1 MIKYLTDGMLLREL
15 LSDKLLKRYRVVVLD
30 EAHERTLRTDML
42 FGMVKEIQ
50 RIRKEMVQN
59 GDKEI
64 SELKLVVMSAT
75 LDAEKFSEYFNG
87 YVQWRLKWYVGN
99 TFNTICSIRAQIMYV
114 SGRLFPVKVYNTI
127 EPQSDYLDAALVTI
141 FQIHMRRPKG
151 DILVFLTGKLARS
164 MLC

>member
-15 LSDKLLKRYRVVVLD
+15 LSDKLLKRYRVIVLD

-64 SELKLVVMSAT
+64 SELKIVVMSAT
-75 LDAEKFSEYFNG
+75 LDAEKFSEYFNR
-87 YVQWRLKWYVGN
+87 YVILPIMVLSHSVLTQFL
-99 TFNTICSIRAQIMYV
+99 SIRAQIMYV

-151 DILVFLTGKLARS
+151 DILVFLTGKWPVR
-164 MLC
+164 

>member
-64 SELKLVVMSAT
+64 SELKIVVMSAT
-75 LDAEKFSEYFNG
+75 LDAEKFSEYFNR
-87 YVQWRLKWYVGN
+87 YVILPIMVLSHPVLTQFL
-99 TFNTICSIRAQIMYV
+99 SIRAQIMYV

-151 DILVFLTGKLARS
+151 DILVFLTGKWPVR
-164 MLC
+164 